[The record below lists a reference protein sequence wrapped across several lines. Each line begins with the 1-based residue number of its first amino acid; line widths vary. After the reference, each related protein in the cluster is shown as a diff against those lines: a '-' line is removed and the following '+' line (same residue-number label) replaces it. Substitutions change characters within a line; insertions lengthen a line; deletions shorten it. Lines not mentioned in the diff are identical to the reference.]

1 MAMWQQ
7 KQTVVPWALQSA
19 DDELEDLNEGYTSRS
34 TASSP
39 APLSIE
45 RSRDFGHIQSSVMT
59 EIGLWIIGQSSHCA
73 SH

>member
-45 RSRDFGHIQSSVMT
+45 LKGFRSYPEF
-59 EIGLWIIGQSSHCA
+59 SHD
-73 SH
+73 